1 MTKESDNRRKCWY
14 CEDGILIWSGDHD
27 LCTNVQRC
35 FDSEKAAQTARGNLL
50 SGKGIGRD
58 AIIKCEPEDDHLFL
72 TTLCCLDCNALYLV
86 YWNTPDATEA

>member
-14 CEDGILIWSGDHD
+14 CEDGILIWSGDH
-27 LCTNVQRC
+27 
-35 FDSEKAAQTARGNLL
+35 E
-50 SGKGIGRD
+50 
-58 AIIKCEPEDDHLFL
+58 CEPEDDHLFL